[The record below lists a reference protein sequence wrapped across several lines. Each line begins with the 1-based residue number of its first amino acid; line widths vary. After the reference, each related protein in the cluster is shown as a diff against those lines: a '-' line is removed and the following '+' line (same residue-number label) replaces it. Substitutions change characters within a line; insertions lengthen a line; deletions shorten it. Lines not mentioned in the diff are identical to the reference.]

1 MAELKFSNSCRT
13 FALKQENLFISA
25 FPGSVVFGEVCPTG
39 FIQQKFFKFLHFQ
52 YFELYLA
59 IVSIIKFQ
67 VSENTTEKGIILQK
81 SEEELYYWTG
91 TTVQINRRDCKI
103 LKLFIEFQFE
113 TIFEIVLTSEQL
125 NNLIGSISQLI
136 LPSLCLNNIEV
147 QIFEFASEQSI
158 SFLVTLNN
166 YKNCEKFIKTFE
178 SVKELN
184 IDSILQSNFVYN
196 LIYYNEIIILYH
208 KFQSIYNLELESTN
222 RIMTI
227 IEK

>member
-1 MAELKFSNSCRT
+1 M
-13 FALKQENLFISA
+13 
-25 FPGSVVFGEVCPTG
+25 
-39 FIQQKFFKFLHFQ
+39 
-52 YFELYLA
+52 
-59 IVSIIKFQ
+59 
-67 VSENTTEKGIILQK
+67 
-81 SEEELYYWTG
+81 
-91 TTVQINRRDCKI
+91 
-103 LKLFIEFQFE
+103 KLFIEFQFE